1 MKTRTKKIL
10 FGLGAVVV
18 LYFALYFAS
27 VRTTIWEHK
36 DVFIPTPVYRPF
48 DGSLVQTVFTPAQ
61 LIDAAYF
68 RPALWESRTRK

>member
-1 MKTRTKKIL
+1 MRPRTKKIL

-36 DVFIPTPVYRPF
+36 GAFIPIPVYRPF
-48 DGSLVQTVFTPAQ
+48 DGGFVRAVFTPAQ

-68 RPALWESRTRK
+68 RRARWETYTRT